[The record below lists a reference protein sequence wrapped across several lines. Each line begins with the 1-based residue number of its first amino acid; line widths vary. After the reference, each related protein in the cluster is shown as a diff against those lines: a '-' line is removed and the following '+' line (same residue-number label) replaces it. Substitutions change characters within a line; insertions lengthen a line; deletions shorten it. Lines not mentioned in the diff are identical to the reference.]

1 MTEQA
6 ANTPSGTGDLRE
18 GTVQGWRLHTV
29 RWVIKLG
36 FRIVTGYA
44 VRGEDLV
51 PAQGP
56 FLLVVNHL
64 HNVDPVLA
72 AISCPRSVHF
82 MAKKELFAVP
92 VIGPAIRLVG
102 AFPVDRGR
110 ADRSAIRRAKA
121 TLEQGIALGMFPEGT
136 RSKSGGLKEG
146 LPGAG
151 MIAVQSGAPIVPMAI
166 TGSDRLPGNG
176 AGNKRGRFRRGIEVR
191 MGAPFHLQTPDDGSR
206 LTAAAATEQIMRA
219 LAEVLPADYRGV
231 YGPPLDASTPA
242 GNGDLD

>member
-1 MTEQA
+1 MTEKA
-6 ANTPSGTGDLRE
+6 AGMPPGTGDLRE
-18 GTVQGWRLHTV
+18 GTLQDWRFHTV
-29 RWVIKLG
+29 RRVFKFG
-36 FRIVTGYA
+36 FRLATGYE
-44 VRGEDLV
+44 VHGEELV
-51 PAQGP
+51 PAEGP

-72 AISCPRSVHF
+72 AISCPRPVHF
-82 MAKKELFAVP
+82 MAKKELFSIP

-151 MIAVQSGAPIVPMAI
+151 MMAVQSGAPIVPMAI

-176 AGNKRGRFRRGIEVR
+176 AGNKRGRFRRGIDVR
-191 MGAPFHLQTPDDGSR
+191 MGAPFQLKTPDDGSR

-231 YGPPLDASTPA
+231 YGDNTA
-242 GNGDLD
+242 GDL